1 MIDQYNMNSTMDDF
15 KIGKS
20 TSLEQLNTNEYQDL
34 SQANDLNFENIK
46 LIGGKKKIDYYKL
59 SK

>member
-1 MIDQYNMNSTMDDF
+1 MDDF